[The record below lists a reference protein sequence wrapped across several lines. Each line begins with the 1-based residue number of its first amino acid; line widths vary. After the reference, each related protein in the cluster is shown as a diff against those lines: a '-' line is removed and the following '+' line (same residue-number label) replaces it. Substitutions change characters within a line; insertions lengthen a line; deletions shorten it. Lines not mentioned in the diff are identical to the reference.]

1 MQHSHPPIIMRV
13 FLTGGTGSIGLAVLE
28 NLLAHGHHVTCTVK
42 DEAAHTSLQ
51 TKFAGNPGFST
62 VNFALSVSGGPALT
76 NLATGYDAI
85 IHTAQSFT
93 EEGQQIEEATLRA
106 FLAAGKATAEQGKPC
121 HFTASTSLWVLGETG
136 DTEVDELGSTDHP
149 YRFAAWRVPM
159 EHLVL
164 GAADPS
170 IGFTTAVVRPSW
182 VYGTSYVDRYIRVT
196 KEREQIIIPNSNKHY
211 ETIHKDDLAELYRLV
226 MEQKATG
233 PFNGCEINS
242 VALEDLVA
250 KMQELG
256 GIREIV
262 RVENPLAYVKDL
274 GFFIVGLTVNQ
285 RVTPRRSLELG
296 WTPKH
301 AFLQSFAHL
310 FARSLS

>member
-1 MQHSHPPIIMRV
+1 MRV
-13 FLTGGTGSIGLAVLE
+13 FLTGGSGSIGLAVLE
-28 NLLAHGHHVTCTVK
+28 NLLAHDHHVTCTVK

-62 VNFALSVSGGPALT
+62 VNFALSVSGG
-76 NLATGYDAI
+76 
-85 IHTAQSFT
+85 H
-93 EEGQQIEEATLRA
+93 
-106 FLAAGKATAEQGKPC
+106 
-121 HFTASTSLWVLGETG
+121 
-136 DTEVDELGSTDHP
+136 
-149 YRFAAWRVPM
+149 AAWRVPM

-164 GAADPS
+164 EAADPS

-182 VYGTSYVDRYIRVT
+182 VYGTSYVDRYIHIAQ
-196 KEREQIIIPNSNKHY
+196 EREQIIIPNSNKHY